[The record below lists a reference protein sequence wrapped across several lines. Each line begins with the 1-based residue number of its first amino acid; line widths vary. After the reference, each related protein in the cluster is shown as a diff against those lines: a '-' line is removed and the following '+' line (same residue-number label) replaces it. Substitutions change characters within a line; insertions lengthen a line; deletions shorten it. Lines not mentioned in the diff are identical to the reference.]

1 MTLDSIKS
9 NIDRKIENF
18 IKEGLALD
26 EIASKLTATKTNF
39 EKLLA
44 ADVNSSARTHMMT
57 MYCSFAEKRI
67 KDIDFAIKRWSNC
80 YFFAGI
86 TEPDLF
92 KLVKFRDKVSQ
103 DVLDMEFC

>member
-1 MTLDSIKS
+1 MTIESIKN

-18 IKEGLALD
+18 IKEGLSLE
-26 EIASKLTATKTNF
+26 EIAVKLGATKTNF
-39 EKLLA
+39 QKLLL

-57 MYCSFAEKRI
+57 MYVTFAEKRI
-67 KDIDFAIKRWSNC
+67 KDIEFANKRWSGC

-86 TEPDLF
+86 TDPDLF
-92 KLVKFRDKVSQ
+92 KLIKLRDKVSQ

>member
-1 MTLDSIKS
+1 MTLDSIKG

-18 IKEGLALD
+18 IKEGLSLE
-26 EIASKLTATKTNF
+26 EITKKLTSTKTNF

-57 MYCSFAEKRI
+57 MYCSFANKRI
-67 KDIDFAIKRWSNC
+67 SDIDFAIKRWSNC

-86 TEPDLF
+86 TEPDLY
-92 KLVKFRDKVSQ
+92 KLIKFRDKVSQ
-103 DVLDMEFC
+103 DVLDMEF

>member
-1 MTLDSIKS
+1 MTLDSIKGS
-9 NIDRKIENF
+9 IDRKIENF
-18 IKEGLALD
+18 IKEGLSLE
-26 EIASKLTATKTNF
+26 EITNKLTNTKTNF

-57 MYCSFAEKRI
+57 MYCSFADKRI

-86 TEPDLF
+86 TEPDLY
-92 KLVKFRDKVSQ
+92 KLIKFRDKVSQ

>member
-1 MTLDSIKS
+1 MTLESIKG
-9 NIDRKIENF
+9 NIDRKIESF
-18 IKEGLALD
+18 IKEGLSLE
-26 EIASKLTATKTNF
+26 EIAKKLANTKANF

-67 KDIDFAIKRWSNC
+67 KDIEFAIKRWTNC

-86 TEPDLF
+86 TEPDLY
-92 KLVKFRDKVSQ
+92 KLIKLRDKVSQ
-103 DVLDMEFC
+103 DVLDMEF